1 MATVNESFLS
11 SKQKKAVLDLVK
23 TRIKRDYEDPDRRL
37 SGICFHIKEVIYDV
51 YRVRLFTHEIKDI
64 FPKFTYENAKMV
76 SDGNIYKPSELYEP
90 SEPKEYSVWWPL
102 TPYDY
107 NSRIRFISWL
117 KSNL

>member
-1 MATVNESFLS
+1 MATVDEFFLS
-11 SKQKKAVLDLVK
+11 SSQKKAVLDLVK
-23 TRIKRDYEDPDRRL
+23 TRIKRDYEDPDKDVM
-37 SGICFHIKEVIYDV
+37 GICSYIKEVIYDV
-51 YRVRLFTHEIKDI
+51 YRVRLFTHEIKDV

-76 SDGNIYKPSELYEP
+76 SNGNIYER
-90 SEPKEYSVWWPL
+90 SEPTEYCSWWPL

>member
-1 MATVNESFLS
+1 MATVDEFFLS

-23 TRIKRDYEDPDRRL
+23 TRIKRDYEDPDRRP

-51 YRVRLFTHEIKDI
+51 YHVSLLTHEIKDV

-76 SDGNIYKPSELYEP
+76 SEGNIYDPLEP
-90 SEPKEYSVWWPL
+90 TEYSIWWPL

-107 NSRIRFISWL
+107 NSRVKFISWL

>member
-1 MATVNESFLS
+1 MATVNEFFLS
-11 SKQKKAVLDLVK
+11 SSQKKAVLDSV
-23 TRIKRDYEDPDRRL
+23 RARVIRDYEEPDRAAK
-37 SGICFHIKEVIYDV
+37 GICSHIREVIAAV
-51 YRVRLFTHEIKDI
+51 YHVSLLTHEIKDV

-76 SDGNIYKPSELYEP
+76 SEGNIYEP
-90 SEPKEYSVWWPL
+90 SEPTEYSVWWPL

>member
-1 MATVNESFLS
+1 MATVDEFFLS

-23 TRIKRDYEDPDRRL
+23 TRIKRDYEDPDRRPA
-37 SGICFHIKEVIYDV
+37 GICFHIKEVIYDV
-51 YRVRLFTHEIKDI
+51 YHVRLFTHEIKDV

-76 SDGNIYKPSELYEP
+76 SEGNIYDPLEP
-90 SEPKEYSVWWPL
+90 TEYSIWWPL

-107 NSRIRFISWL
+107 NSRVKFISWL